1 LLDRRIGRAERQ
13 VLAMSTPRITS
24 SMIHRGVLSDL
35 NDVATRVSR
44 TQLKLSS
51 GKEILRPSDDP
62 AGTGRALGLR
72 TELDGLAQFRRNAS
86 DAEGWTAATDTA
98 LGTVTDIAQRA
109 RELLLTGA
117 NGTLSVSQRT
127 VVADEIDQLVTS
139 AKDTGNSNYAGRSLF
154 SGTATSTK
162 PYGTASDAYLGDSG
176 DMVRSIGPG
185 VSVIVNVR
193 GSDVLGNGA
202 DGKLLNTLRDISAH
216 LRGGTPADQTALGT
230 TDIVSIDRSID
241 VVLTA
246 RGKIGSIANRL
257 SSADDR
263 LAELQEN
270 AKTLLSNT
278 EDADMAS
285 TIVDYSTQQAVY
297 QSALRAG
304 AGIVQSSLL
313 DFLR

>member
-1 LLDRRIGRAERQ
+1 
-13 VLAMSTPRITS
+13 MSTPRITS

-35 NDVATRVSR
+35 NDVATRLSH

-62 AGTGRALGLR
+62 SGTGRALGLR
-72 TELDGLAQFRRNAS
+72 TELEGLSQFRRNIS
-86 DAEGWTAATDTA
+86 DAEGWTSATDTA
-98 LGTVTDIAQRA
+98 LGTVNDIAQRA
-109 RELLLTGA
+109 RELLVRGA
-117 NGTLSVSQRT
+117 SGTMAASERGAI
-127 VVADEIDQLVTS
+127 ADEIDQLISS
-139 AKDTGNSNYAGRSLF
+139 AKDTANSNFAGRSLF
-154 SGTATSTK
+154 GGTATTTK

-185 VSVIVNVR
+185 VSVIINAR
-193 GSDVLGNGA
+193 GSDVIGNGA
-202 DGKLLNTLRDISAH
+202 DGKLLNTLRDISTH

-246 RGKIGSIANRL
+246 RAKIGSTANRL
-257 SSADDR
+257 DSADDR
-263 LAELQEN
+263 LAELQES
-270 AKTLLSNT
+270 AKSLLSNT

-304 AGIVQSSLL
+304 AGIVQASLL